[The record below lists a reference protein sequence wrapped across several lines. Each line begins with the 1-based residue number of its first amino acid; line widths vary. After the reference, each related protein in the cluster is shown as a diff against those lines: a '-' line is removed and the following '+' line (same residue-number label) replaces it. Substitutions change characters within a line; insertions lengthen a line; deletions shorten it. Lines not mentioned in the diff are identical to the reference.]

1 MLPSLCLRGKGK
13 ASPQE
18 GILTP
23 ELDLKEP
30 RGVCQRDN
38 MKGTLQRKQK
48 PTEKMLGVWQD
59 WPGGGGGAPGESR
72 GSFPLE
78 LLLPDLAPRFP
89 QPRCSDAHGVHC
101 PHTNGPQPS
110 RTTTRFCEE
119 AARVALYGPS
129 SLRTPPS
136 DRMALLREEGTGHVR
151 KWENGAQKSEV
162 VPQSLRVTHQKRE
175 VQPPESSF
183 GLTKV
188 WETHKSIHSQGFFE
202 D

>member
-72 GSFPLE
+72 GSLPLE
-78 LLLPDLAPRFP
+78 LLLPDLAPRFL
-89 QPRCSDAHGVHC
+89 QPRCSRRSLPSAFANNDTVLRRSRPGCSVRTQLPPDATVRQ
-101 PHTNGPQPS
+101 NGP
-110 RTTTRFCEE
+110 
-119 AARVALYGPS
+119 AA
-129 SLRTPPS
+129 
-136 DRMALLREEGTGHVR
+136 
-151 KWENGAQKSEV
+151 
-162 VPQSLRVTHQKRE
+162 
-175 VQPPESSF
+175 
-183 GLTKV
+183 
-188 WETHKSIHSQGFFE
+188 
-202 D
+202 

>member
-38 MKGTLQRKQK
+38 MKGTLQREQK

-59 WPGGGGGAPGESR
+59 WPGAGVELRESHVVPFL
-72 GSFPLE
+72 SSSCFQTLPL
-78 LLLPDLAPRFP
+78 AFFSR
-89 QPRCSDAHGVHC
+89 DAHGVHC
-101 PHTNGPQPS
+101 PQPS

-129 SLRTPPS
+129 FLRTPPS

-162 VPQSLRVTHQKRE
+162 VPQSLRVTHQKR
-175 VQPPESSF
+175 
-183 GLTKV
+183 
-188 WETHKSIHSQGFFE
+188 
-202 D
+202 